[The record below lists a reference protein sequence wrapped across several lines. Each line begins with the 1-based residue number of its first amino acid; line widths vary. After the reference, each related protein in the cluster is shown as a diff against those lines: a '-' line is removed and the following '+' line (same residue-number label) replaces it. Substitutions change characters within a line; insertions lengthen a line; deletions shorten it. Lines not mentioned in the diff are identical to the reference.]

1 MEIRYDPAPGM
12 IGPLVQTDLDPS
24 MPDEMSVQPQP
35 VFAPPKFQFEGLP
48 RKYRAKAVYEIAR
61 QRQESADMDADT
73 VIQGTYLED
82 LRKELS
88 QTRAGREALRRQME
102 AQTPRM
108 PDAVPQTSL
117 GESLAALLTGLGTG
131 RWNDAAGTA
140 MGSAQAREQR
150 RYAQESQDW
159 QQGQRLAEMDYGAA
173 AEEEDALRR
182 LIQQYQI
189 LQEKTRIDRSQAET
203 EQRYRL
209 EQIAAQNEGRVQL
222 ADLKTPE
229 GVYRQLAPLVGHDEA
244 LKLATAS
251 MSLSAAKAEDVP
263 LNRETQ
269 NAKAAEDARR
279 NRAKEKLE
287 ARSLDIRD
295 YAAKT
300 SHADRQA
307 AVAARLRMFYDG
319 ESNDFKKMYAN
330 HANRLALKAMGGTIG
345 SADAAAMDKT
355 LAKLKESYRKADVE
369 YQAKQ
374 ARVSALESISDDPA
388 NDPDVRKA
396 RLNAVEAMAVRDA
409 IGSDVSQTEDALAG
423 IERTVEVDYSNIFAP
438 KVSGSRRPPPMGG
451 SGFDPLRPDV
461 SGLPQVSKEAK
472 AKAAQKAQPK
482 PNPLLWGLEEALSG
496 KKPPAKPKQGVVKSK
511 SGTVRWKFK

>member
-102 AQTPRM
+102 AKAPRM

-182 LIQQYQI
+182 LIQQYQT
-189 LQEKTRIDRSQAET
+189 LQEKARIDRSQAET

-269 NAKAAEDARR
+269 NRRVDESVRTNKAREMISQKNLDLRKLSIGLTHQDREAALNARIAMFHEGQDNMFARQYKGHMYSLSRLAAGQKLKDAEYGSMSKMRGKLETDLAKAER
-279 NRAKEKLE
+279 E
-287 ARSLDIRD
+287 
-295 YAAKT
+295 
-300 SHADRQA
+300 
-307 AVAARLRMFYDG
+307 YDV
-319 ESNDFKKMYAN
+319 SQ
-330 HANRLALKAMGGTIG
+330 RTLSALKGLPSSPE
-345 SADAAAMDKT
+345 SAKALEKAAMD
-355 LAKLKESYRKADVE
+355 
-369 YQAKQ
+369 
-374 ARVSALESISDDPA
+374 ALEA
-388 NDPDVRKA
+388 
-396 RLNAVEAMAVRDA
+396 EAKRDA
-409 IGSDVSQTEDALAG
+409 IQSEIDATDAALTGWDVKA
-423 IERTVEVDYSNIFAP
+423 DYSNILAP
-438 KVSGSRRPPPMGG
+438 KIGAKPRASAPAPLAGNGYAPMPVAVPQGTPTVKPETPASKTNPMVLGG
-451 SGFDPLRPDV
+451 IDLM
-461 SGLPQVSKEAK
+461 K
-472 AKAAQKAQPK
+472 
-482 PNPLLWGLEEALSG
+482 LLGT
-496 KKPPAKPKQGVVKSK
+496 KPPAKSKPKAGTVKSN
-511 SGTVRWKFK
+511 SGNVRWRFK